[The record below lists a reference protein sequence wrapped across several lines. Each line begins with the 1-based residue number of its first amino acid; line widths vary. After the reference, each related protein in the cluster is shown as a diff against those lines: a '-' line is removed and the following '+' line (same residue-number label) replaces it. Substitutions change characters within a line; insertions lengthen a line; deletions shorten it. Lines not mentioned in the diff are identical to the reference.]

1 MMYLLLISNSTN
13 AGEPYFHHAKLM
25 IGDFLG
31 EKFKDILFIPYAAIS
46 FSYEAYENMV
56 NEALRQ
62 VGLSCTSIHRYA
74 DPIIAVNEAAA
85 IMIGGG
91 NSFKLLS
98 MLYHYHLIEPIKNR
112 AMEGVP
118 YIGWSAG
125 ANVACKT
132 IRTTNDMPVVEPPSL
147 EAIGLVP
154 FQINPHYTEK
164 TIPNHGGES
173 RKVRLLE
180 FIAENPNVYVVG
192 LPEGA
197 ALRVENAKISLLGGR
212 KIKVFRKL
220 EEEKELGAKNFLD
233 FLFHP

>member
-1 MMYLLLISNSTN
+1 MRKLLLISNSTN
-13 AGEPYFHHAKLM
+13 PGEPYFHHARPA
-25 IGDFLG
+25 IEDFLG
-31 EKFKDILFIPYAAIS
+31 AGFKDILFIPYAAVT
-46 FSYEAYENMV
+46 FGYEEYENKV
-56 NEALRQ
+56 NEALSQ
-62 VGLSCTSIHRYA
+62 AGLSCTSIHRYA
-74 DPIIAVNEAAA
+74 DPVAAVSEAAA
-85 IMIGGG
+85 IMVGGG
-91 NSFKLLS
+91 NTFKLLS
-98 MLYHYHLIEPIKNR
+98 MLYHYHLLEPIRSR
-112 AMEGVP
+112 ALEGVP

-132 IRTTNDMPVVEPPSL
+132 IKTTNDMPVVEPPSF

-154 FQINPHYTEK
+154 FQINPHYTEQ

-173 RKVRLLE
+173 RKERLLE

-197 ALRVENAKISLLGGR
+197 ALLVRDTKVNLIGDR

-220 EEEKELGAKNFLD
+220 EEEKELGAGNYLD